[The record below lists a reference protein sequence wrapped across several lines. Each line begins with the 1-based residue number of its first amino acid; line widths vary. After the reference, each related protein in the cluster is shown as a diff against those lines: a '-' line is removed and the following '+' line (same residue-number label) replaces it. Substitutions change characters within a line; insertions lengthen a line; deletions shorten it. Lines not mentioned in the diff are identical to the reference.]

1 MLVGAD
7 RDAAL
12 RAFGE
17 TLARLHEHK
26 GPGPF
31 SFSRLD
37 PARLA
42 TAAEVIAAARPDA
55 GDAARRLVERLGEPP
70 ERESVTIHGDAN
82 LGNAVLLEDGRVAL
96 LDLEHLAL
104 GPAAADVGQVVAN
117 ALVSGTSAKPFLDGY
132 GPIDREA
139 LAWYTAASLLAR
151 VALPA
156 VSRVREDLLPRLVR
170 LL

>member
-1 MLVGAD
+1 
-7 RDAAL
+7 
-12 RAFGE
+12 
-17 TLARLHEHK
+17 
-26 GPGPF
+26 
-31 SFSRLD
+31 
-37 PARLA
+37 
-42 TAAEVIAAARPDA
+42 
-55 GDAARRLVERLGEPP
+55 
-70 ERESVTIHGDAN
+70 
-82 LGNAVLLEDGRVAL
+82 VLLDDGRVAL
-96 LDLEHLAL
+96 LDLEHLAS

>member
-1 MLVGAD
+1 M
-7 RDAAL
+7 
-12 RAFGE
+12 
-17 TLARLHEHK
+17 
-26 GPGPF
+26 
-31 SFSRLD
+31 
-37 PARLA
+37 
-42 TAAEVIAAARPDA
+42 IAAARPDA

-70 ERESVTIHGDAN
+70 ETEPVTIHGDAN
-82 LGNAVLLEDGRVAL
+82 LGNAVLLDDGRVAL
-96 LDLEHLAL
+96 LDLEHLAI

-117 ALVSGTSAKPFLDGY
+117 ALVSGTSAQPFLDGY